1 VLSCLFVALS
11 ADVDPDANR
20 AVPGSTEAVTAGACG
35 SVRTDG
41 CLEGMRCLVG
51 VLEELELP
59 CTFFW
64 EARTLGEFA
73 DSAPELLEHV
83 SHGEQFEHGS
93 HGLRHEDFT
102 GLKSGIPLSG
112 DATLG
117 VLKEATALVQSV
129 LGRKPDGFRAPYC
142 RLSVEL
148 ISALEELGYR
158 YDASLTML
166 AEGGLLQPFGLRSSG
181 GWSVWEVPLCRGK
194 DGKGKPIS
202 SYLWQMFEGRRRVA
216 DYVHLAAS
224 VRRQCG
230 GGLLQVALHPWH
242 LCVLENG
249 RRLSQCERQQN
260 VQRLARLLKDIARLE
275 GVRFCTVGG
284 YLAQWVQ
291 WVSERRAR

>member
-1 VLSCLFVALS
+1 VLSCLFIALG

-20 AVPGSTEAVTAGACG
+20 PVPGSTEAVTAGACD

-41 CLEGMRCLVG
+41 CLEGMRRLVG

-64 EARTLGEFA
+64 EARTLGEFV
-73 DSAPELLEHV
+73 DSAPELLEHT

-102 GLKSGIPLSG
+102 GLKSGIPLGG

-117 VLKEATALVQSV
+117 VLKEATALIQSV
-129 LGRKPDGFRAPYC
+129 LGRRPDGFRAPYC

-148 ISALEELGYR
+148 ISALGKLGYR
-158 YDASLTML
+158 YDASLTMV
-166 AEGGLLQPFGLRSSG
+166 AEGGGSLQPFGLRPSG
-181 GWSVWEVPLCRGK
+181 GQSLWEVPLCRGK
-194 DGKGKPIS
+194 DRKGKPIS

-216 DYVHLAAS
+216 DYVRLAAS
-224 VRRQCG
+224 VRQQCG

-249 RRLSQCERQQN
+249 RRLSQCECQQN
-260 VQRLARLLKDIARLE
+260 VQKLARLLKGIGRLE

-284 YLAQWVQ
+284 YLAQWV
-291 WVSERRAR
+291 SERCAR